1 MVKPKTTR
9 KKTTAR
15 KASNSKTKSKRLAN
29 EMFAGNS
36 RFLKSED
43 IGRRRIPVT
52 IAEVGDPD
60 PKMDGKVPI
69 YFEEDVKPLLCN
81 ITNWKALG
89 DALGHEVDTW
99 PGNQIVLFTA
109 PTTTPSGDPT
119 RGVRVDILEDEADEE
134 ELESE
139 NDDDSL
145 E

>member
-9 KKTTAR
+9 KETTAR
-15 KASNSKTKSKRLAN
+15 KASNSKKKSKRLAN
-29 EMFAGNS
+29 EMFSGNS

-43 IGRRRIPVT
+43 IGRRRITVT

-60 PKMDGKVPI
+60 PKMEGKVPI
-69 YFEEDVKPLLCN
+69 YFDEDVKPLLCN
-81 ITNWKALG
+81 ITNWKVLR
-89 DALGHEVDTW
+89 DALGHDVDTW

-109 PTTTPSGDPT
+109 PTTTPSGEPT
-119 RGVRVDILEDEADEE
+119 RGVRIDVLEDEAEE

-139 NDDDSL
+139 EDDDSL

>member
-9 KKTTAR
+9 KETTAR
-15 KASNSKTKSKRLAN
+15 KASNSKKKSKRLAN
-29 EMFAGNS
+29 EMFSGNS

-69 YFEEDVKPLLCN
+69 YFDEDIKPLLCN
-81 ITNWKALG
+81 ITNWKVLS

-99 PGNQIVLFTA
+99 PGNQIVLFTE

-119 RGVRVDILEDEADEE
+119 RGIRVDVVDDVD
-134 ELESE
+134 ESE
-139 NDDDSL
+139 AGDDDSL
-145 E
+145 D